1 MAIFSGSEL
10 VDVALG
16 IERNGV
22 AYYSSL
28 AELTT
33 DALLKDTYNYLANM
47 ERTHLEIFQ
56 NMLDSIGKY
65 QPTYAGGSEEEYELY
80 LKALIDSVVF
90 TNDEV
95 ARQMARNA
103 SSPAEA
109 IQIALGAEKDS
120 IIFYSEMRDLVPERD
135 RLVADKVI
143 NEEKSHVRLLSGI
156 KKKFAQGKESRSCN

>member
-28 AELTT
+28 AELTM
-33 DALLKDTYNYLANM
+33 DALLKDTYNYLASM

-65 QPTYAGGSEEEYELY
+65 QPKYAGESEEEYELY

-90 TNDEV
+90 TDDEV

-120 IIFYSEMRDLVPERD
+120 IIFYSEMRDFLPERD
-135 RLVADKVI
+135 RPVADKVI

-156 KKKFAQGKESRSCN
+156 KKKFA

>member
-28 AELTT
+28 AELTM
-33 DALLKDTYNYLANM
+33 DALLKDIYNYLANM

-65 QPTYAGGSEEEYELY
+65 QPTYAGESEEEYELY

-120 IIFYSEMRDLVPERD
+120 IIFYSEMRDLLPERD
-135 RLVADKVI
+135 RPVADKVI

-156 KKKFAQGKESRSCN
+156 KKQFV

>member
-28 AELTT
+28 AELTM
-33 DALLKDTYNYLANM
+33 DALLKDIYNYLANM

-65 QPTYAGGSEEEYELY
+65 QPTYAGESEEEYELY

-109 IQIALGAEKDS
+109 VQIALGAEKDS
-120 IIFYSEMRDLVPERD
+120 IIFYSEMRDLLPERD
-135 RLVADKVI
+135 RPVADKVI

-156 KKKFAQGKESRSCN
+156 KKQFV